1 VTAESP
7 SLRRVRIRR
16 VLPWVLAVAAVSF
29 VAWMMP
35 VRDHCF
41 DPRVPRSTH
50 IAVSR
55 SDDGACVL
63 HIPSGDVPYAA
74 DECAQLK
81 CEPGVVSTLGHA
93 RLTVLVGLFG
103 LYLVGI
109 LAWAA
114 RWRALLAFAG
124 IDLPLSKVCRISVEA
139 QAGGILLPGGIGG
152 DALRIASVLARP
164 TRSGEMRAPA
174 SIVVAS
180 VLLDRGVGLALIAG
194 VAALLGVVSG
204 GVQGGPLLAALA
216 VVPALV
222 VLGLGSLRLA
232 SPGIIERLSRGK
244 VGRALGPVL
253 GYVRDPR
260 APRAIA
266 MAALFSL
273 GVAAVQFAVIR
284 GLVFA
289 LGITPAHEQW
299 VYVGAAMAFIVTA
312 IPALH
317 GGWGTA
323 DATYVYFFGLGG
335 MAPGVALAV
344 CLLFRLFWY
353 ALGIIGALLQV
364 AGRGRENP
372 EVVVAAGDSH
382 Q

>member
-16 VLPWVLAVAAVSF
+16 ILPWVLAVAAVSF

-55 SDDGACVL
+55 SDDGACIL

-93 RLTVLVGLFG
+93 RLAVLVGLFG
-103 LYLVGI
+103 LYLVGV

-124 IDLPLSKVCRISVEA
+124 IDLPLAKVCRISVEA
-139 QAGGILLPGGIGG
+139 QAGGLLLPGGIGG
-152 DALRIASVLARP
+152 DALRIASVLGRP
-164 TRSGEMRAPA
+164 TRPGEMRAPA

-180 VLLDRGVGLALIAG
+180 VLLDRGLGLALIAG
-194 VAALLGVVSG
+194 VAALLGAVFG

-216 VVPALV
+216 AVPALV
-222 VLGLGSLRLA
+222 VLGLLSLRLA
-232 SPGIIERLSRGK
+232 SPGIIERLSRGT

-273 GVAAVQFAVIR
+273 GVAVVQFAVIR

-289 LGITPAHEQW
+289 LGVAPMQEQW

-312 IPALH
+312 IPALP

-335 MAPGVALAV
+335 MAAGVALAV

-353 ALGIIGALLQV
+353 ALGVIGAILQV
-364 AGRGRENP
+364 TRRGKDSV
-372 EVVVAAGDSH
+372 EVDAASGTPL
-382 Q
+382 

>member
-1 VTAESP
+1 VTA
-7 SLRRVRIRR
+7 RR

-41 DPRVPRSTH
+41 DPRVPQSTH

-55 SDDGACVL
+55 SDDGACIL
-63 HIPSGDVPYAA
+63 HIPSGDVPYEAS
-74 DECAQLK
+74 ECAQLK
-81 CEPGVVSTLGHA
+81 CEPGVISTFAHA
-93 RLTVLVGLFG
+93 RIGVIAALFG
-103 LYLVGI
+103 LYGLGT

-124 IDLPLSKVCRISVEA
+124 IDLPLAKVWRISIEA

-152 DALRIASVLARP
+152 DALRVTSVLARP
-164 TRSGEMRAPA
+164 TRPGETRAPT
-174 SIVVAS
+174 SIVIAS

-194 VAALLGVVSG
+194 VAAVLGLVSG
-204 GVQGGPLLAALA
+204 GLQAGPLVLALA
-216 VVPALV
+216 TIPAAVIVGLTALRMASPAL
-222 VLGLGSLRLA
+222 
-232 SPGIIERLSRGK
+232 IDRLSRGR
-244 VGRALGPVL
+244 VGRALGPVF

-273 GVAAVQFAVIR
+273 GVAVIQFATIR
-284 GLVFA
+284 GFVFA
-289 LGITPAHEQW
+289 LGVVPGEEKW

-312 IPALH
+312 IPALP

-335 MAPGVALAV
+335 IASGVALAV

-353 ALGIIGALLQV
+353 LLGVIGAVMQLARREKREPEIV
-364 AGRGRENP
+364 ANP
-372 EVVVAAGDSH
+372 EG
-382 Q
+382 